1 VPDRSSW
8 RSSLPAA
15 FHRLLVTGGAGF
27 IGSNFVRY
35 ALENNIASEVRV
47 LDKLTYSGNMLT
59 MSQFNEDD
67 RVQFTRGDICDQDV
81 VEEALNGCD
90 GVVNFAAET
99 HVDRSL
105 IEPASFIQTNVFG
118 TWVLFEEVR
127 RKNGVRMLHVST
139 DEVYGA
145 VMTGR
150 SVEAD
155 RIHPRNPYSAS
166 KASGEMMVISYVETY
181 GIDVVITRG
190 SNTYGPYQYPEKF
203 IPLMITN
210 VLESRPIPV
219 YGDGL
224 QVRHW
229 IHVDDHC
236 SGIAKALSDGET
248 GEIYNVGSEDE
259 RTNLSVAHDVVRLL
273 GASEDLITHVTDRLG
288 HDRRYALSSD
298 KLRALGW
305 EPSWNFESGLS
316 ATVDW
321 YCTHREW
328 WEPIRNGSFDA
339 YYQANYGHRDKAG
352 PRASNEE

>member
-1 VPDRSSW
+1 MGW

-35 ALENNIASEVRV
+35 ALDHGIANEVRV
-47 LDKLTYSGNMLT
+47 LDKLTYSGSPLT
-59 MSQFNEDD
+59 LSQFDEDD
-67 RVQFTRGDICDQDV
+67 RFQFTQGDICDQDT
-81 VEEALNGCD
+81 VEEALSGCD
-90 GVVNFAAET
+90 GIVNFAAET

-105 IEPASFIQTNVFG
+105 MEPANFIQTNVFG
-118 TWVLFEEVR
+118 TLVLLEAVR
-127 RKNGVRMLHVST
+127 RKHDVRMLHVST

-145 VMTGR
+145 VMTGT
-150 SVEAD
+150 SVETD

-181 GIDVVITRG
+181 GIDVVTTRG

-210 VLESRPIPV
+210 VLEERAIPV

-236 SGIAKALSDGET
+236 SGIAAALTDGGT
-248 GEIYNVGSEDE
+248 GEIYNVGSDDE
-259 RTNLSVAHDVVRLL
+259 RTNLSVAHEVVRLL

-288 HDRRYALSSD
+288 HDRRYALSSG
-298 KLRALGW
+298 KLRSLGW
-305 EPSWNFESGLS
+305 EPSWDFESGLS

-321 YCTHREW
+321 YRTRRDW
-328 WEPIRNGSFDA
+328 WEPIRDGSFDE
-339 YYQANYGHRDKAG
+339 YYRENYGHRKETG
-352 PRASNEE
+352 PRASTEE